1 MSYIPAQQ
9 PTVDPAG
16 VADLFSEYLVNPYGR
31 WYTAETTQHL
41 GLDGINKLIRNYS
54 LHVYRGDEGWQKGQP
69 LGTDAV
75 YFSFDSPVNMTYME
89 KVSLLF
95 HMYDRYYSNQT
106 WTEPILTGD
115 LIISLVD
122 INMNAIYSPFYQKI
136 TTQEIWN
143 QSVTYDRTPV
153 ETTKSQFTGTMLPQ
167 FDWTKVI
174 AITIYV
180 GTRAIPLFD
189 PLPTN
194 GYDLWIDGGPFI
206 LFSANASFLQVNC
219 QTPDGMPI
227 LLGKHMEL
235 TDNANP
241 SVTTPY
247 PIPASYG
254 VTGASYTVKITDS
267 DFLRW
272 SDGTT
277 GPKVVT
283 VGAGTTTLTAIFS
296 SGGGLGNL
304 TIPLVLGAIA
314 IGGVALYYLRG
325 RK

>member
-16 VADLFSEYLVNPYGR
+16 VADLFSEYLINPYGR
-31 WYTAETTQHL
+31 WYAVEPSFQHL
-41 GLDGINKLIRNYS
+41 ALDGINKLVRNFS

-69 LGTDAV
+69 LGTDAI

-95 HMYDRYYSNQT
+95 HMYDRFYGNET

-115 LIISLVD
+115 LIISLTD
-122 INMNAIYSPFYQKI
+122 INQLAIYSPFYQKN
-136 TTQEIWN
+136 TNLQPWN
-143 QSVTYDRTPV
+143 DTLPYDRTPV
-153 ETTKSQFTGTMLPQ
+153 ETAKSQFTGTALPQ
-167 FDWTKVI
+167 FDWTKVV

-180 GTRAIPLFD
+180 GTNAIPWYD
-189 PLPTN
+189 PLPIA

-206 LFSANASFLQVNC
+206 LFSANASFLQINC
-219 QTPDGMPI
+219 QTADGTPI
-227 LLGKHMEL
+227 TLGKHMEL
-235 TDNANP
+235 TDNINP

-254 VTGASYTVKITDS
+254 VTGSSYTVKITDP
-267 DFLRW
+267 DFLHW

-277 GPKVVT
+277 APKVVS
-283 VGAGTTTLTAIFS
+283 VGAGTTTLTAIF
-296 SGGGLGNL
+296 GGGGGDF
-304 TIPLVLGAIA
+304 TIPLVVSAIA
-314 IGGVALYYLRG
+314 IGGIALYYLRG